1 MKKIAIIGGGI
12 IGMTLANYLDTDI
25 LVFLMMRKIRQLEQV
40 LGLFLLGF
48 LKEEI
53 KNGINW
59 QKMVQLFLKK

>member
-12 IGMTLANYLDTDI
+12 IGMTLANYLDTDKFDI
-25 LVFLMMRKIRQLEQV
+25 SLFDDEKIRQLKQV

-53 KNGINW
+53 KSGINW
-59 QKMVQLFLKK
+59 QKMVQLF